1 MSKKPVLVVMAA
13 GMGSRFGGLKQL
25 TPVTDQGDLIIDF
38 SIHDA
43 VLAGFESVIFIIKRE
58 TEELFREK
66 IGTHLSDKIKVQYA
80 YQELE
85 DLPEGYSVPEGRQKP
100 FGTGHAVL
108 ACRDLIDSP
117 FVVINADDYY
127 GYSAFELI
135 YNYLT
140 AEAQEE
146 SSSPARYAMV
156 SYRLDKTVTEHGHV
170 ARGICTVDEN
180 GMLSDIVE
188 RTRIEKHGGQIKY
201 SEDNGATWID
211 LPDNTQVSMNFWGF
225 QPDMI
230 KALQDNF
237 AAFLQGPLARNPL
250 KAEYFLPGVVD
261 QLLKSG
267 EVQVKVLASPDS
279 WYGVTYQEDRQ
290 AVSSALSELKN
301 SGKYPGL

>member
-13 GMGSRFGGLKQL
+13 GLGSRFGGLKQL

-43 VLAGFESVIFIIKRE
+43 VTAGFESVIFIIKRE

-66 IGTHLSDKIKVQYA
+66 IGTHLADKIKVQYA
-80 YQELE
+80 YQDLE
-85 DLPEGYSVPEGRQKP
+85 DLPSGYSVPEGRQKP

-127 GYSAFELI
+127 GRHAFELI
-135 YNYLT
+135 YNYLIT
-140 AEAQEE
+140 TQENDI
-146 SSSPARYAMV
+146 SPAHYAMV

-188 RTRIEKHGGQIKY
+188 RTRIEKHGKQIEF
-201 SEDNGATWID
+201 SEDNGATWND
-211 LPDNTQVSMNFWGF
+211 LQDNTQVSMNFWGF

-230 KALQDNF
+230 TALQDSF
-237 AAFLQGPLARNPL
+237 TEFLQGPLAKDPL

-261 QLLKSG
+261 QLLKRSAA
-267 EVQVKVLASPDS
+267 QVKVLASPDS

-290 AVSSALSELKN
+290 AVSTALSGLKN
-301 SGKYPGL
+301 SGQYPGL